1 MALSDGRVV
10 QQDVSPESLCEGDHV
25 TQLRR
30 GVARRFGDGDGE
42 SRGQGQ

>member
-1 MALSDGRVV
+1 MV